1 MQSYQQEPTGPI
13 SSTLV
18 KSSTDIMALW
28 IYPSYIF
35 IYENLLRRFSR
46 MHQVQC
52 TPIEVCPFTE
62 QFIQI
67 GTELE
72 PSRQESDHGKATGS
86 VQYFLSIYF
95 VLSIPF
101 PFLSRRQTLGV
112 VKHCSGG
119 EKKTLLSADLRGHCS
134 LQHNLNLNFSDR
146 VTSEH

>member
-28 IYPSYIF
+28 VYPRYIF
-35 IYENLLRRFSR
+35 IYENLLPRFSSI
-46 MHQVQC
+46 HQAQC
-52 TPIEVCPFTE
+52 TPIQVCPFTE
-62 QFIQI
+62 QLIHI

-72 PSRQESDHGKATGS
+72 PSRQESSGS
-86 VQYFLSIYF
+86 VQYFLSICF
-95 VLSIPF
+95 ALSIPF
-101 PFLSRRQTLGV
+101 PFLGRRQTLGV

-134 LQHNLNLNFSDR
+134 LQHNLNLNFSDC